1 LTDCPAR
8 HLRVC
13 SAALARQEK
22 ATGILMRVIGIAAAA
37 AVVLAGTWLSHAF
50 AGETPGGTVQTGWH
64 LEEREITG
72 MQARHNLRGQAW
84 ATELFGRR
92 YGRNLLA

>member
-1 LTDCPAR
+1 
-8 HLRVC
+8 
-13 SAALARQEK
+13 
-22 ATGILMRVIGIAAAA
+22 MRVIGIAAVAA
-37 AVVLAGTWLSHAF
+37 ALLAGTWLGHAF
-50 AGETPGGTVQTGWH
+50 AGEAPRGTVQQGWH